1 MGVIVGDFRVDV
13 IVTGS
18 ATARK
23 ASYTLTRLPGQG
35 AGVSLIRR
43 MLPETFVDIHEAWS
57 AARQI
62 GEAHARR
69 WTVAYRQFLQA
80 ALPVY

>member
-62 GEAHARR
+62 GEAQDRKS
-69 WTVAYRQFLQA
+69 V
-80 ALPVY
+80 V